1 MHILLCLKDLSP
13 LEIALNVK
21 KEKNSFRRIKS
32 VDKAILKTAK
42 KVSKRYAKAT
52 GKKKS
57 SSHLT
62 SRTSILDSANRRERI
77 LTEIMKLDDSE
88 LTNLWSVHQRYQ
100 KKVAKKLR
108 DEGRVE

>member
-13 LEIALNVK
+13 LEIALKVK

-32 VDKAILKTAK
+32 IDKAMLKTAK
-42 KVSKRYAKAT
+42 KITKRDA
-52 GKKKS
+52 KS
-57 SSHLT
+57 STNKKHGK
-62 SRTSILDSANRRERI
+62 ILDTADRRQRI

-100 KKVAKKLR
+100 KKLAKKLR
-108 DEGRVE
+108 EEGRVE